1 MNIFQLAQS
10 GFHALERLVAAESWE
25 LGGALGVA
33 ADPYPHQIANL
44 RRILADTEIRHLL
57 ADEVGMGK
65 TVQALMILNI
75 LRRRDPSLR
84 VAIVAPERICYQW
97 QVELSARGHIAATII
112 SDEARS
118 EETPEIPQGE
128 GCVHLI
134 KSDLVRTAPIRP
146 SPDFYDM
153 LIVDEVH
160 ALSLA
165 NVAFLSNLCQ
175 QRKREKGKEVPHFR
189 HVLFLTATPRLGNP
203 EWARAIIGAI
213 EPERSAI
220 ANLLGRQPLE
230 FIAEEAAS
238 AQARVADGELSIAA
252 YRTAF
257 AADRRILRQT
267 RNQWP
272 GIAPMRKVHTV
283 RTEPS
288 DAEMPKIML
297 QNAACC
303 DGGDRPIESA
313 PWLQCRQMFR
323 AGSNLREVLRHR
335 TFSAYS
341 DLRDEVEST
350 LSRNPGDALFDDLC
364 DVLLGLWHKDPER
377 RIIIVAGDT
386 PTVDMLERRLL
397 VMFPHIADDGI
408 ATMRGRYNTD
418 LVDVVGAVQSE
429 ATVLIMEEFV
439 EAGLNLHNFAADMIF
454 YNLPWQASRIDQL
467 IGRLDRLRSG
477 GLSAYMKDRTV
488 GTIGI
493 WRLVVAG
500 SADERVL
507 EALDA
512 LDVFERPLPYLDED
526 LSQRIDRIITDAAA
540 GRASF
545 RQDALEL
552 KEELSFGLDQS
563 GENVAPT
570 PPDTRDDIEEVVG
583 NIRAAERAGNTWL
596 RLLHVSGALKGG
608 FPKTNDGERVATLSL
623 PPLLENSPYKLGAM
637 TTHESEVFRWR
648 RDKLGRPPKKDVV
661 LPNDRLGKRARF
673 FSTGDDL
680 HDDLVLQAYTTLNAW
695 TVSPAPVGVHLSD
708 EDLASDLIGKTL
720 LLVRSAW
727 RRSLLKN
734 KQLRVR
740 DDDVPAVR
748 VGRLSD
754 RRWIS
759 TLFPDGINTRCLVV
773 SEDGG
778 FEVCTDKITRAL
790 LGEGCKPTTNRQI
803 QKTIAPFREFQ
814 TFKAALEKEM
824 IQEERQRLGTLR
836 EEATAAFSE
845 RRQILTS
852 ETETYVRWKQLS
864 IEQLRSR
871 NITDQQQIQMTEGQ
885 IAAEQRRMEAR
896 IMGMT
901 DRLRSIE
908 DALANLANN
917 STMESFAILVRVL
930 PSPNLANQGVL

>member
-1 MNIFQLAQS
+1 MNTFHLAQS

-25 LGGALGVA
+25 MGGALGVA

-97 QVELSARGHIAATII
+97 QVELSARGHIAAHILTDA
-112 SDEARS
+112 DE
-118 EETPEIPQGE
+118 EQEHPDGE
-128 GCVHLI
+128 GYVHLI
-134 KSDLVRTAPIRP
+134 KADMVCRQPARP
-146 SPDFYDM
+146 SPEYYDM

-160 ALSLA
+160 AMNLDDA
-165 NVAFLSNLCQ
+165 TFLSNMC
-175 QRKREKGKEVPHFR
+175 RERGNSPRFR
-189 HVLFLTATPRLGNP
+189 HVLLLTATPRLGNP
-203 EWARAIIGAI
+203 AWAQAVIGAI

-220 ANLLGRQPLE
+220 ANLLGREPLE
-230 FIAEEAAS
+230 FIAEEAA
-238 AQARVADGELSIAA
+238 AARGRVADGALSAAA

-267 RNQWP
+267 RSQWP
-272 GIAPMRKVHTV
+272 GVAPTRKVRTV
-283 RTEPS
+283 RTAPS
-288 DAEMPKIML
+288 DAEIPKIML
-297 QNAACC
+297 QNAACR
-303 DGGDRPIESA
+303 DGRDSTIASA
-313 PWLQCRQMFR
+313 PWLQCCQMFR
-323 AGSNLREVLRHR
+323 AGSSLRAVLRHR
-335 TFSAYS
+335 TFSAYP

-350 LSRNPGDALFDDLC
+350 LSRNPGNALFDDLC
-364 DVLLGLWHKDPER
+364 DVLLGFWQKDAER
-377 RIIIVAGDT
+377 RIIVVAGDT
-386 PTVDMLERRLL
+386 PTVDMLERRLSD
-397 VMFPHIADDGI
+397 MFPHLSDGGI

-418 LVDVVGAVQSE
+418 LVDVVSAVQSQ

-477 GLSAYMKDRTV
+477 GLSAYIKDRTV

-507 EALDA
+507 EALDL
-512 LDVFERPLPYLDED
+512 LDVFEHPLPYLDEA
-526 LSQRIDRIITDAAA
+526 LSQRIDGIITDAAA
-540 GRASF
+540 GRANF
-545 RQDALEL
+545 RQAASEL
-552 KEELSFGLDQS
+552 KEELSFGLNQS
-563 GENVAPT
+563 GESVATVAPGT
-570 PPDTRDDIEEVVG
+570 PDDITEVVG
-583 NIRAAERAGNTWL
+583 SIREAEHAGNTWL

-608 FPKTNDGERVATLSL
+608 FPKANDGERVATLSL
-623 PPLLENSPYKLGAM
+623 PLLLEKSPYKLGAM
-637 TTHESEVFRWR
+637 TTQESEVFRWR
-648 RDKLGRPPKKDVV
+648 RDRLGKPPKKDVV

-673 FSTGDDL
+673 FSTGDEL
-680 HDDLVLQAYTTLNAW
+680 HDDLVRQAYATLKAG
-695 TVSPAPVGVHLSD
+695 TVSPIPVGVHLSD
-708 EDLASDLIGKTL
+708 DNLAADLIGKTI

-727 RRSLLKN
+727 RPSLLKD

-759 TLFPDGINTRCLVV
+759 TLFPDAVRTRCLVV
-773 SEDGG
+773 SDDGSV
-778 FEVCTDKITRAL
+778 EVCTDEIARAL
-790 LGEGCKPTTNRQI
+790 LREGCKPTTNRQI
-803 QKTIAPFREFQ
+803 QMTISPFRQ
-814 TFKAALEKEM
+814 VQKLVTALEREM
-824 IQEERQRLGTLR
+824 IHEDRQCLGKLR
-836 EEATAAFSE
+836 EEATAAFSD
-845 RRQILTS
+845 RKQILTS

-864 IEQLRSR
+864 IEQLRLR

-885 IAAEQRRMEAR
+885 IAAEQRRMETR
-896 IMGMT
+896 ISGMT
-901 DRLRSIE
+901 DRLRSLE
-908 DALANLANN
+908 DALLSLANH
-917 STMESFAILVRVL
+917 SKTESYVILVRVL
-930 PSPNLANQGVL
+930 PSPKLSI